1 MCSSPKQQH
10 LTLKIMANSQ
20 NILLK
25 ILKTSAI
32 AYGLAEGLAEKAAQH
47 RIGARTLDAQAR
59 QRSCSSN
66 RACHHASARCVAC

>member
-1 MCSSPKQQH
+1 
-10 LTLKIMANSQ
+10 MANSQ